1 MRVARRRR
9 RGYLWVVKREYYAVA
24 RIRESRN
31 REMHFF
37 GKSFRFWFCQNIS
50 RALITA
56 PPSVSA
62 GGAMGSCDHSAVR
75 VKRMLAVARH
85 HARARGGRPKMRRPG

>member
-1 MRVARRRR
+1 MD
-9 RGYLWVVKREYYAVA
+9 
-24 RIRESRN
+24 IP
-31 REMHFF
+31 
-37 GKSFRFWFCQNIS
+37 

-75 VKRMLAVARH
+75 VKRMLAVGLLTRLPRFKIRWGFTKKKILGGQITARS
-85 HARARGGRPKMRRPG
+85 

>member
-1 MRVARRRR
+1 MTSSDTIRVHRPLHD
-9 RGYLWVVKREYYAVA
+9 YNETE
-24 RIRESRN
+24 ESIILAID
-31 REMHFF
+31 FC
-37 GKSFRFWFCQNIS
+37 FWFCQNVES
-50 RALITA
+50 ALITA

>member
-1 MRVARRRR
+1 MD
-9 RGYLWVVKREYYAVA
+9 
-24 RIRESRN
+24 IP
-31 REMHFF
+31 
-37 GKSFRFWFCQNIS
+37 

-75 VKRMLAVARH
+75 VMRMLAVGLLTRLP
-85 HARARGGRPKMRRPG
+85 RFKILGGQIKALTSVVTSEKKRQIS

>member
-1 MRVARRRR
+1 MD
-9 RGYLWVVKREYYAVA
+9 
-24 RIRESRN
+24 IP
-31 REMHFF
+31 
-37 GKSFRFWFCQNIS
+37 

-75 VKRMLAVARH
+75 VKRMLAVGLLTRLLP
-85 HARARGGRPKMRRPG
+85 RFKILGGQIKALTSVVTSEKKRQIS

>member
-1 MRVARRRR
+1 
-9 RGYLWVVKREYYAVA
+9 
-24 RIRESRN
+24 
-31 REMHFF
+31 MHFF

-62 GGAMGSCDHSAVR
+62 GGAMSSCDGSCDHSAVR

-85 HARARGGRPKMRRPG
+85 HHARARGGRPKMRRPG